1 MKILTDGHING
12 KETVKDIFYKN
23 PHSYGCL
30 ELDESKCTG
39 CEACAGSCIAGAISF
54 DADKPSF
61 DNKKCIFCRDCLSA
75 CSSSAISMSDNCML
89 AETAGPAQLEALGNE
104 LKSKIY
110 KTFHRSLTLRSVDT
124 GSCNACML
132 ELSATQ
138 NTFYDLSRF
147 GIGFAASPRHSDGIV
162 VTGPV
167 AINMKEALL
176 KTYHAMPEPR
186 LVIAVGA
193 CAHDGGIFKDT
204 HGNCGALSSII
215 PVDLIIPGCPPSPQ
229 AIIYGFLKLMD
240 RI

>member
-1 MKILTDGHING
+1 MKILTDRHING

-39 CEACAGSCIAGAISF
+39 CKACADSCIAGAISF

-61 DNKKCIFCRDCLSA
+61 DNKKCIFCRDCLSV

-89 AETAGPAQLEALGNE
+89 AEVAGQEQLEAMGNE

-147 GIGFAASPRHSDGIV
+147 GISFAASPRHSDGIV

-176 KTYHAMPEPR
+176 KTYYAMPEPR

-193 CAHDGGIFKDT
+193 CAHDGGVFKAT
-204 HGNCGALSSII
+204 HGNCEALNSII
-215 PVDLIIPGCPPSPQ
+215 PVDLTIPGCPPSPQ
-229 AIIYGFLKLMD
+229 AIIYGLLKLME